1 MTMITTYFIA
11 IILAAFALSR
21 LPSGLRG
28 RNRLVLG
35 SALAIALAF
44 GLVVP
49 PIYESVER
57 LIPAVANFP
66 DLIAKLLL
74 FTGLLLA
81 ATQVARAYEAPRAQR
96 LISGLP
102 GVVVFV
108 ALFAIDVLVFA
119 SVHTG
124 ARVPDLA
131 ANLDQPLVRLYSTIA
146 TAYPAYL
153 FALLLPHVASGC
165 RSSQLTV
172 RVTSWLL
179 SAGFALAIVRFG
191 LGLLTLL
198 APDFYSPGQ
207 VVSGVAALLVA
218 CGLAT
223 AFFARL
229 SRTRRTHLAKEA

>member
-1 MTMITTYFIA
+1 MITTYLIA
-11 IILAAFALSR
+11 IILAALALAR

-28 RNRLVLG
+28 RNRLVFA

-49 PIYESVER
+49 PIYESVGS
-57 LIPAVANFP
+57 LIPAVPNFP

-96 LISGLP
+96 FISGLP
-102 GVVVFV
+102 GAAVFV
-108 ALFAIDVLVFA
+108 AVFAVDALIFA

-146 TAYPAYL
+146 TTYPAYL
-153 FALLLPHVASGC
+153 FVLLLPHVASGC
-165 RSSQLTV
+165 RSTQLTV

-179 SAGFALAIVRFG
+179 SAGFVLAIVRFG

-207 VVSGVAALLVA
+207 AFSGVAALLVA
-218 CGLAT
+218 AGLAT

-229 SRTRRTHLAKEA
+229 SRTRRAHNMKGA

>member
-1 MTMITTYFIA
+1 MITTYLIA
-11 IILAAFALSR
+11 IILTALALAR

-49 PIYESVER
+49 PIYESVGS

-66 DLIAKLLL
+66 DLMAKLLL

-81 ATQVARAYEAPRAQR
+81 ATQVARAYEASRAQR

-102 GVVVFV
+102 GVAVFV
-108 ALFAIDVLVFA
+108 AVFVVDALVFA

-165 RSSQLTV
+165 RSTQMTV

-179 SAGFALAIVRFG
+179 TAGFALAIVRFG
-191 LGLLTLL
+191 LGLMTLL
-198 APDFYSPGQ
+198 APGFYSPGQ
-207 VVSGVAALLVA
+207 MLSGVAALLVA
-218 CGLAT
+218 AGLAT
-223 AFFARL
+223 AFFARR
-229 SRTRRTHLAKEA
+229 SRTRRTHQAKGA